1 MFISDYYQVILT
13 ITILIVTFILAFLIG
28 CREKKDFLIVILL
41 TIWHTLFCIVYYIF
55 TFYNAADSIAYY
67 KQAVLG
73 QYEFYPGSR
82 FVVFL
87 SSFFYQ
93 AFDTN
98 YLNIFLIFNIFGLIG
113 LLFFYKTLKPLFLRL
128 GRPWFL
134 ILFIP
139 SMSFWS
145 SSLGKDS
152 IVFLGIT
159 LFLYSVIN
167 NKLKTLFPISF
178 FLIFMVRPHIA
189 LTILISY
196 ILYIVIVSKIN
207 LFIKSFI
214 FILFII
220 IFYLSLGFIKQ
231 YVGLDDASLEGLGDY
246 IDHRQ
251 TLNQGGGSSFDL
263 TSMSYPMQMFT
274 YIFRPLPF
282 DAHSALALFTSIEN
296 TILLLLFSYTLYKT
310 RFREIIEGR
319 NFWLFTYI
327 FLSCTVLSLTTANLG
342 IATRQK
348 WMFMPILIYLM
359 VYGYYKFKYS
369 KIKDVHI

>member
-1 MFISDYYQVILT
+1 MFVSDYYQFMLT

-28 CREKKDFLIVILL
+28 CREKKDFLTVILL
-41 TIWHTLFCIVYYIF
+41 TIWHTFFCFIYYIF
-55 TFYNAADSIAYY
+55 TFFNAADSIAYY

-82 FVVFL
+82 FVIFL

-93 AFDTN
+93 VFDVN
-98 YLNIFLIFNIFGLIG
+98 YLNIFLIFNIFGVIG
-113 LLFFYKTLKPLFLRL
+113 LLFFYKTLKPFFLEL
-128 GRPWFL
+128 GKFWVL

-159 LFLYSVIN
+159 IFLYSVVN
-167 NKLKTLFPISF
+167 DKLKILFPISLF
-178 FLIFMVRPHIA
+178 FIFMVRPHIA
-189 LTILISY
+189 FTILISY
-196 ILYIVIVSKIN
+196 MIYIIIVSKIN
-207 LFIKSFI
+207 LFIKNF
-214 FILFII
+214 LFFLFFL
-220 IFYLSLGFIKQ
+220 IFYLSLGFIKK
-231 YVGLDDASLEGLGDY
+231 YVGLDDASLEGLNDY

-296 TILLLLFSYTLYKT
+296 TIFLFLFLYILYKA
-310 RFREIIEGR
+310 RFRRIIEGK
-319 NFWLFTYI
+319 NFWLFTYV
-327 FLSCTVLSLTTANLG
+327 FLSCTVLALTTANLG

-348 WMFMPILIYLM
+348 WMFMPIIIYLIL
-359 VYGYYKFKYS
+359 YSFYKFKYERNKS
-369 KIKDVHI
+369 HKV

>member
-1 MFISDYYQVILT
+1 
-13 ITILIVTFILAFLIG
+13 
-28 CREKKDFLIVILL
+28 
-41 TIWHTLFCIVYYIF
+41 F

-207 LFIKSFI
+207 LFIK
-214 FILFII
+214 
-220 IFYLSLGFIKQ
+220 
-231 YVGLDDASLEGLGDY
+231 
-246 IDHRQ
+246 
-251 TLNQGGGSSFDL
+251 
-263 TSMSYPMQMFT
+263 
-274 YIFRPLPF
+274 
-282 DAHSALALFTSIEN
+282 
-296 TILLLLFSYTLYKT
+296 
-310 RFREIIEGR
+310 
-319 NFWLFTYI
+319 
-327 FLSCTVLSLTTANLG
+327 
-342 IATRQK
+342 
-348 WMFMPILIYLM
+348 
-359 VYGYYKFKYS
+359 
-369 KIKDVHI
+369 